1 MLTICLIFGALVLHL
16 GLVQCHTGKRIV
28 SFLKDCFADSAL
40 VITYPPWRGD
50 NLITNGTLPEHDIHA
65 LGQNYVDGQ
74 YTFPYG

>member
-1 MLTICLIFGALVLHL
+1 MLTNCLILAALVLRL
-16 GLVQCHTGKRIV
+16 GLVQCHTGKWNV
-28 SFLKDCFADSAL
+28 VFLLDWVAESSL

-50 NLITNGTLPEHDIHA
+50 NLKTNGTLPQNDIHA

>member
-1 MLTICLIFGALVLHL
+1 MFTICLIFAALFLHL

-28 SFLKDCFADSAL
+28 AFFQDYFAEFHS

-50 NLITNGTLPEHDIHA
+50 NLITNGTQPEHDINA